1 MPVEKHNI
9 DSVWLITVIAFI
21 ISFFTKNL
29 YLLLITDVIGV
40 ILNIIY
46 SSKNIS
52 QRIYLLIFNI
62 AMFTF
67 LLAKPVISIF
77 KAINWI
83 EKFSIDSQ
91 QHAFLLVFIAT
102 FSIYWK

>member
-1 MPVEKHNI
+1 MKNIKIKQKIFIFYTDTENSKRTYEEIEKLPVEKHNI

-52 QRIYLLIFNI
+52 SKNIFINI
-62 AMFTF
+62 
-67 LLAKPVISIF
+67 
-77 KAINWI
+77 
-83 EKFSIDSQ
+83 
-91 QHAFLLVFIAT
+91 
-102 FSIYWK
+102 